1 MAVTTKK
8 TFNAVGS
15 GGQSSTT
22 VFTPVSIELN
32 NQDDLD
38 VYVTLSGG
46 TRVLNYRQST
56 GSTTDSNHPQ
66 VNDTTGLYFPAQSTG
81 VTLYNY
87 ILSTDNNTITF
98 NSALPSGAVV
108 SIERRTRD
116 SSSDYTTFAGGSTIR
131 HTDVN
136 KAFDESNFTAQEARN
151 KAFEIEGKIFGTE
164 ATDTAFI
171 SSDEIVTDAIT
182 QPKIATGAVIA
193 DGLASDSVTTAKIAA
208 NAVTTAKI
216 TNDAVTADKI
226 ADTSVTA
233 GSYTATNITVDAQG
247 RITSAADG
255 TLSNVLS
262 DGDITTA
269 KLADDAVTAD
279 KLANSIN
286 AEIAANTAKNTN
298 VATNLTASTTT
309 TAVTV
314 NSSDGTN
321 ATIGEATGSAAGV
334 MSTAHHDK
342 LDGIET
348 GATADQSD
356 AEIRAAV
363 EAASDSNV
371 FTDAD
376 HSKLNAIEASATADQ
391 TASEIKTLLQSD
403 KLTNSEITA
412 GTLDGRYYTET
423 ELNAGQLDNRYYT
436 ETELNAGQLDN
447 RYYTETEVDTNFYKL
462 GSVGEIQSGETWSAA
477 DNKIATTAAIDA
489 RITDLVDDV
498 GGFVP
503 IANETSFPNA
513 NPDVNNGAGTL
524 VSIKALS
531 SNLTSNGSGVA
542 TISNG
547 TVGNSTVTITGLANS
562 TTYNA
567 SYGMIVETTS
577 TLNTYTFHRQV
588 PIATEITTVA
598 GSISNVNTVAGS
610 ISNVNAVAG
619 NATNI
624 NAVAADATDIGAVAG
639 KETEIGRLGTADAVA
654 DMNTLGT
661 TAIVSD
667 MDTLADISSN
677 ITTVA
682 GVSAN
687 VTTVAG
693 IASNVTTVAGNN
705 SNITTVAGNNSNITA
720 VADNSTNINA
730 VAADATDIGAV
741 AGKATEI
748 GRLGTADAVAD
759 LAILGTTDVVSDL
772 NTLATSAIVSVMD
785 TLADISSNI
794 STVAGV
800 ASNVTT
806 VAGISSN
813 VTTVANNNSN
823 VTSVGGSIS
832 NVNTVASNISSVNDF
847 ADKYRIASSAPS
859 SDNNDGDLYYNTA
872 TNTLYVYDGSSWQA
886 GVTDISG
893 LTTDAELAS
902 WAGTTN
908 LTTLGTIGTGTW
920 QGTAIGSGYIA
931 TDAVGVAQL
940 SASGTASSSTYLRG
954 DNSWQTIDLS
964 SKLDTSG
971 GTITGNLTVSGGDFK
986 VADDKVVGA
995 GDDIDIYIYKDP
1007 SGETY
1012 LRGLNTAMNI
1022 ATLHNYPIQI
1032 RTNTASQTVGWDI
1045 ETDGDLVPT
1054 ANKVV
1059 DIGSSSKM
1067 IDHAYIADN
1076 HVQNVEVSQSI
1087 LRTSTGGAIG
1097 SSSYKFS
1104 DIYATN
1110 FHGDGS
1116 NLTNVS
1122 ASDATKLP
1130 LSGGNLTGTLGTTVI
1145 EWSTQARGNDDCPIY
1160 LGTNN
1165 DLKVHHNGSAS
1176 LIETGWSGGT
1186 QTLPIHIKGEPI
1198 ELHHSGSKKA
1208 ETVSGGFTV
1217 TGTCTATSF
1226 AGDGSS
1232 LTGIVGVS
1240 DGDKGDI
1247 TVSNSGATWSLDNG
1261 VVTTAIINNGAVNA
1275 SKIADDSV
1283 TTAKIAADA
1292 ITAAKIA
1299 DDSINSEHYVA
1310 DSIDTE
1316 HYAAG
1321 SVDATALAS
1330 DAVTNAKVA
1339 NDAIGVAEL
1348 SATGTASSSTYLRGD
1363 NTWAAVSGGGGSLS
1377 NIVEDTTPQL
1387 GGNLDMQSNNI
1398 TGTGTITAASVA
1410 SSANGMRKFTAST
1423 SAPSGG
1429 SDGDVW
1435 IKYTA

>member
-233 GSYTATNITVDAQG
+233 GSYTASNITVDAQG
-247 RITSAADG
+247 RITSAASG

-772 NTLATSAIVSVMD
+772 NTLATSAIVSDMD

-954 DNSWQTIDLS
+954 DNTWATVTSGATLSANTFTGNQTISNTYPKLILNDTNSNPDFSVINSNGQFVVYDETSSANLFSVFESGVGEVRAHHNFKSINDTTVGNDLS
-964 SKLDTSG
+964 
-971 GTITGNLTVSGGDFK
+971 VGGD
-986 VADDKVVGA
+986 
-995 GDDIDIYIYKDP
+995 
-1007 SGETY
+1007 
-1012 LRGLNTAMNI
+1012 
-1022 ATLHNYPIQI
+1022 ATV
-1032 RTNTASQTVGWDI
+1032 TGTC
-1045 ETDGDLVPT
+1045 T
-1054 ANKVV
+1054 AN
-1059 DIGSSSKM
+1059 
-1067 IDHAYIADN
+1067 A
-1076 HVQNVEVSQSI
+1076 
-1087 LRTSTGGAIG
+1087 
-1097 SSSYKFS
+1097 FS
-1104 DIYATN
+1104 
-1110 FHGDGS
+1110 GDGS
-1116 NLTNVS
+1116 NLTGIS
-1122 ASDATKLP
+1122 SDLVGDTSPQL
-1130 LSGGNLTGTLGTTVI
+1130 GGTLATNGNPI
-1145 EWSTQARGNDDCPIY
+1145 QIANDDRIQTPDYHFEIY
-1160 LGTNN
+1160 HSNAGGEAN
-1165 DLKVHHNGSAS
+1165 DSIIRHADNSGELHIKSTTEIRLESGDSTPAIYGKFIKDGSA
-1176 LIETGWSGGT
+1176 
-1186 QTLPIHIKGEPI
+1186 
-1198 ELHHSGSKKA
+1198 ELYWAGAKKA

-1217 TGTCTATSF
+1217 SGTCTATSF
-1226 AGDGSS
+1226 AGDGSN